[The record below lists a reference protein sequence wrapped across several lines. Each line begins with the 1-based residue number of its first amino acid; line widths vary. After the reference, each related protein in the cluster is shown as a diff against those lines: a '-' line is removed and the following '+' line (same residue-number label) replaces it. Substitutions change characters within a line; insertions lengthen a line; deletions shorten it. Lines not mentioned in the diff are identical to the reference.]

1 MNTFANTSASA
12 RRAAMAALHGR
23 GVRSKSVWKGF
34 REGVRKGVTNGIRGS
49 VRGDIR
55 RGVRQDARNN

>member
-23 GVRSKSVWKGF
+23 GVRKSVWEFF
-34 REGVRKGVTNGIRGS
+34 REGVRKGVTDG
-49 VRGDIR
+49 IR
-55 RGVRQDARNN
+55 RGIRRDIR